1 MSLGT
6 TIVMSDVSSALSSIV
21 EHCSEVDWL
30 LHNADVEAT
39 VSRFLREN
47 VLARR

>member
-1 MSLGT
+1 MGLDT

-21 EHCSEVDWL
+21 EHCSDVDWL
-30 LHNADVEAT
+30 FAHANVEAT
-39 VSRFLREN
+39 VARFLREK